1 MMVLPTLLPVGATAE
16 LLIGNANG
24 PPVILVVATVLVG
37 IRIRV
42 CTQPE
47 IHGVVLVMAALGLII
62 GNNASIIA
70 LASHATPA
78 QNMSTAQA
86 VRRHSAFAN
95 QFTAPQTSM
104 LQTASVM
111 RARSRMGAKRTT
123 QARPVRCIPFSS
135 FFFSTSSAV
144 EPLYT

>member
-1 MMVLPTLLPVGATAE
+1 MMVLPTLLPVGATAD
-16 LLIGNANG
+16 LLIGNASG
-24 PPVILVVATVLVG
+24 PITVLVG
-37 IRIRV
+37 WRIRV
-42 CTQPE
+42 CTL
-47 IHGVVLVMAALGLII
+47 IMAFGMVLVMAAFRVL

-70 LASHATPA
+70 LARPATPA
-78 QNMSTAQA
+78 QNMSTLRA
-86 VRRHSAFAN
+86 RRIQTEIAD
-95 QFTAPQTSM
+95 QFIAPQTSM

-111 RARSRMGAKRTT
+111 RVRSRMGAKRTT